1 MSRATEDT
9 LFVRGKYNSLD
20 VVHAHTLRH
29 ITTLDTKKCGVFSSI
44 TNHALNQAYL
54 GCYDGHFFVV
64 DLGLMRL
71 IDAGYKKL
79 RQGIYDMTILPDS
92 SHTILVAQHFGF
104 LEFVDPVAN

>member
-1 MSRATEDT
+1 MSRATEDA
-9 LFVRGKYNSLD
+9 LFVRGTYNSLD